1 MQTRRQLKRELSPS
15 QAGSMALGCIIGF
28 GCFVLPG
35 DFLERSGPMG
45 ATVGI
50 ILGGIVVIIIA
61 RAYGVMVR
69 NFTVAGAEFA
79 YAYYAFGRYHAY
91 VCGWF
96 LAVGYISIV
105 PLNATA
111 LTIMGRFLSPD
122 LFTQGYLYSVAGF
135 DVFFYEVLLASIP
148 IVFIGY
154 LNYKGIK
161 AVGRVQVVMT
171 VVLVGAVIVIGIGGL
186 LSPTST
192 PENLHP
198 LFPISQSP
206 LSAILAML
214 AITPWLYVGFDTIPQ
229 AAEEFNFSPSRVSN
243 LMVLAIVSGVLMY
256 TTVVVATGMVFPWR
270 ELISSGYV
278 WATGTTVSVSL
289 GFVGVIFLV
298 VAVSMAIFTGING
311 FYVATSR
318 LLFSMA
324 RGKILP
330 NWFVDVHPTYGTPH
344 HAVIFTGL
352 MSLLAPWF
360 GRQVIL
366 WVIDMAALGTVF
378 GYGYTCLA
386 AYWLIS
392 QSPHCGSNRERWYAL
407 LGALLSMGCFVLLCV
422 PGMPGFMAGPSWIAL
437 TIWAIV
443 GVLFYLLRTKEYD
456 RLSQNELDYLI
467 LGQEREKI
475 ILR

>member
-1 MQTRRQLKRELSPS
+1 MYARTQLKRDLGPS
-15 QAGSMALGCIIGF
+15 QVGSMALGCIIGF

-45 ATVGI
+45 AAIGI

-91 VCGWF
+91 ICGWF

-111 LTIMGRFLSPD
+111 LTILGRFLSPS

-135 DVFFYEVLLASIP
+135 DVFICEVLLASVP
-148 IVFIGY
+148 IMFIGY
-154 LNYKGIK
+154 LNYRGIK

-171 VVLVGAVIVIGIGGL
+171 VVLVGAVLVIGVGGL
-186 LSPTST
+186 LSSASAI
-192 PENLHP
+192 EHLQP
-198 LFPISQSP
+198 LFPTSQSP
-206 LSAILAML
+206 LSSILAML

-229 AAEEFNFSPSRVSN
+229 AAEEFNFSPSRVFR
-243 LMVLAIVSGVLMY
+243 LMVLAIASGALMY
-256 TTVVVATGMVFPWR
+256 TTVVVATGMVTPWR
-270 ELISSGYV
+270 ELVSGGYV
-278 WATGTTVSVSL
+278 WATGTTVSGSL
-289 GFVGVIFLV
+289 GFWGVMFLA

-330 NWFVDVHPTYGTPH
+330 NWFVEVHPKYGTPH

-386 AYWLIS
+386 AYWLIR
-392 QSPHCGSNRERWYAL
+392 QAPHCGSSSERWCAL
-407 LGALLSMGCFVLLCV
+407 LGALLSMGCIILLCV

-437 TIWAIV
+437 TIWVIV
-443 GVLFYLLRTKEYD
+443 GVLFYLLRTKKYG

-475 ILR
+475 VLR